1 MYHQPGIS
9 LYVVA
14 TPIGNLKDITIRA
27 LEVLESVNV
36 VVSENVR
43 KTRNL
48 LAHYGIKTRVL
59 SYREENARRMIPK
72 VLELLESGTDVAM
85 VAEAGTPGISDPG
98 RQLIAAA
105 RKAGV
110 RIIPVPGPS
119 AVVTAVS
126 VSGADHPRFA
136 FEGFLPRRPSKRR
149 QRLRELAGDDRQL
162 VFYEAP
168 HRLVK
173 CLVDMKAVLGDRRC
187 LIGRELTKLHED
199 IKSGQISELIDLFTR
214 TSPRGEFV
222 IVCEGSGEGERRS
235 VSGSMYEEAMSLIG
249 KGMKKKEAAKTVAAR
264 YGLRAKQVYDALARH
279 PKERRDSE

>member
-1 MYHQPGIS
+1 

-36 VVSENVR
+36 VISENVR

-48 LAHYGIKTRVL
+48 LTHYGIKTKVV
-59 SYREENARRMIPK
+59 SYREENAKRVIPK
-72 VLELLESGTDVAM
+72 VIELAKQGNDVAM

-98 RQLIAAA
+98 RRLIAAA
-105 RKAGV
+105 REAGI
-110 RIIPVPGPS
+110 RIIPVPGAS

-126 VSGADHPRFA
+126 VSGADQPRYA
-136 FEGFLPRRPSKRR
+136 FEGFLPRRASKRR
-149 QRLRELAGDDRQL
+149 HRLGELVGDERQL

-168 HRLVK
+168 HRLLQ
-173 CLVDMKAVLGDRRC
+173 CLTDMRDILGDRRC

-199 IKSGQISELIDLFTR
+199 IRSGLISELIDLYTR

-222 IVCEGSGEGERRS
+222 IVCEGAKEGGAKS
-235 VSGSMYEEAMSLIG
+235 FSGSMYREALSLVK
-249 KGMKKKEAAKTVAAR
+249 KGMRKKDAAKTVAAR
-264 YGLRAKQVYDALARH
+264 YGLRAKELYEAIAEH
-279 PKERRDSE
+279 PKERRKS

>member
-1 MYHQPGIS
+1 MYYQPGIS

-36 VVSENVR
+36 VISENVR

-48 LAHYGIKTRVL
+48 LAHYGIKTKVT
-59 SYREENARRMIPK
+59 SYREENAKRMIPK
-72 VLELLESGTDVAM
+72 VIELMKSGNDVAM

-98 RQLIAAA
+98 RQLIDAA
-105 RKAGV
+105 RKAGI
-110 RIIPVPGPS
+110 RIVPVPGPS

-126 VSGADHPRFA
+126 VSGADQPRFA
-136 FEGFLPRRPSKRR
+136 FEGFLPRRASKRR
-149 QRLRELAGDDRQL
+149 QRLKELAGDDRQL

-168 HRLVK
+168 HRLGK
-173 CLVDMKAVLGDRRC
+173 CLADMRDILGDRRC

-199 IKSGQISELIDLFTR
+199 IKSGLISEFIDLYTR

-222 IVCEGSGEGERRS
+222 IVCEGSKEGGRPSLSE
-235 VSGSMYEEAMSLIG
+235 SMYEEAMSLIK
-249 KGMKKKEAAKTVAAR
+249 KGMRKKDAAKTVAAH
-264 YGLRAKQVYDALARH
+264 YGLRAKEVYEAIARH
-279 PKERRDSE
+279 PQERRES